1 MGFFSALIVTI
12 VGILLVMLVGIIPDS
27 TVNIIPL
34 CWIPGVNCQA
44 SICNIKLYTVVILL
58 AIIVLILP

>member
-1 MGFFSALIVTI
+1 MGFFTALIVAI

-27 TVNIIPL
+27 SVNIMPF
-34 CWIPGVNCQA
+34 CWIPGINCQA
-44 SICNIKLYTVVILL
+44 SLCNIKLYTVVVLL